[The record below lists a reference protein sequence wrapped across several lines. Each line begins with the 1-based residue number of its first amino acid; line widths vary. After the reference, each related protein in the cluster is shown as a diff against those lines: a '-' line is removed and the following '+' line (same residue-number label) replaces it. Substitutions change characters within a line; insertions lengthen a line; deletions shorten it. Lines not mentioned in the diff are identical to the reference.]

1 MIKESI
7 QEDTTIVNISA
18 PNSGAPQYM
27 RQMLTNIK
35 GEINSNKIILGD
47 FNTPLTSMD
56 ESFRHKVNKNR

>member
-1 MIKESI
+1 
-7 QEDTTIVNISA
+7 
-18 PNSGAPQYM
+18 M

-56 ESFRHKVNKNR
+56 KSFRHKVNKNRWLKWHIGPDELKWYL